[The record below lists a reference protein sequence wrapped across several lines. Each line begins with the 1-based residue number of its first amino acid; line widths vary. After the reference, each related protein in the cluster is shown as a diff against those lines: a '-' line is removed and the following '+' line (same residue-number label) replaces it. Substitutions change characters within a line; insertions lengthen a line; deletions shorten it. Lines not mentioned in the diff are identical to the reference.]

1 MKKIAVI
8 TIALLVSILLSAQQ
22 NIPSSEI
29 LLKLKKLNKIGTVLY
44 LAAHPD
50 DENTR
55 LISYL
60 ANGENLRT
68 GYLSLTRGDGGQNLI
83 GTEKGEYIGLLRT
96 QELLEA
102 RKIDG
107 GEQFFTRAVDFG
119 YSKTS
124 KETLEKWNE
133 EEVLSDIVWVIRNFK
148 PNVIVLRFPPN
159 SRAGHGHHT
168 ASAILAEKAFDL
180 AADPNAYPEQL
191 NNVQAWQVQSLYFNT
206 STWWDKTIPEQAK
219 DNADFI
225 SIDIGTYNNL
235 KGMWHNEISSV
246 SRSSHKSQGFG
257 TSKAR
262 GSQKEYLK
270 YVKGDKKKV
279 LFTEEETSWATIK
292 EGKEISDM
300 IDSVVKNFDV
310 LNPSKNIA
318 EMVNIYSQIET
329 LNFDQ
334 KEQKLKETQ
343 EIIQNMLGLFLEANT
358 TSEYAVE
365 GDSAETRIKL
375 LNPSEMAFSWDS
387 FVFEKVTIDVN
398 KEVSNN
404 QEIIVNHKFKVQNKK
419 LSQPYWLWENFEN
432 MFVVSES
439 NKIGVPENT
448 AAYNVLAK
456 VTINGKSFSFDI
468 PVNFK
473 KSDRVKGELI
483 VDFKVYPKVA
493 LTPMV
498 ENVILSDDHPKFV
511 SVKVRSFSQNQKV
524 TVSAIAPRNIRILP
538 FLHELTFEKTGM
550 EKVVT
555 FEVSTLSESADEKI
569 LFEAIVDN
577 KKYNRGYKTIEYDH
591 ITKQVLFPKSEV
603 NLKKVDLKS
612 DVNNIAYVMGAGD
625 EIPDNLREVGFNVTI
640 LTPNEILTSSLESF
654 DAILGGIRVLNTQKE
669 MEFCK
674 PILLEYVKNGGTLI
688 YQYNT
693 NRGVKTEGLG
703 PYPFTLSRQRV
714 TDEYAKPT
722 LLAPDHKIMN
732 FPNKLTL
739 VDFDNWVQERG
750 LYFPGTWDEQ
760 YTPLIAWSD
769 PDEEKSKGS
778 VIVADYEKGAFIY
791 TGISFFRQLPKG
803 VPGAYKL
810 LVNMINYKPTVGKQ

>member
-1 MKKIAVI
+1 
-8 TIALLVSILLSAQQ
+8 
-22 NIPSSEI
+22 
-29 LLKLKKLNKIGTVLY
+29 
-44 LAAHPD
+44 
-50 DENTR
+50 
-55 LISYL
+55 
-60 ANGENLRT
+60 
-68 GYLSLTRGDGGQNLI
+68 
-83 GTEKGEYIGLLRT
+83 
-96 QELLEA
+96 
-102 RKIDG
+102 
-107 GEQFFTRAVDFG
+107 
-119 YSKTS
+119 
-124 KETLEKWNE
+124 
-133 EEVLSDIVWVIRNFK
+133 
-148 PNVIVLRFPPN
+148 
-159 SRAGHGHHT
+159 
-168 ASAILAEKAFDL
+168 
-180 AADPNAYPEQL
+180 
-191 NNVQAWQVQSLYFNT
+191 
-206 STWWDKTIPEQAK
+206 
-219 DNADFI
+219 
-225 SIDIGTYNNL
+225 
-235 KGMWHNEISSV
+235 
-246 SRSSHKSQGFG
+246 
-257 TSKAR
+257 
-262 GSQKEYLK
+262 
-270 YVKGDKKKV
+270 
-279 LFTEEETSWATIK
+279 
-292 EGKEISDM
+292 
-300 IDSVVKNFDV
+300 
-310 LNPSKNIA
+310 
-318 EMVNIYSQIET
+318 
-329 LNFDQ
+329 
-334 KEQKLKETQ
+334 
-343 EIIQNMLGLFLEANT
+343 
-358 TSEYAVE
+358 
-365 GDSAETRIKL
+365 
-375 LNPSEMAFSWDS
+375 MAFSWDS

-640 LTPNEILTSSLESF
+640 LTPNEIVTSSLESF

-810 LVNMINYKPTVGKQ
+810 LVNMINYKPTVGKQEAAFL

>member
-8 TIALLVSILLSAQQ
+8 TIALVVSILLSAQQ

-292 EGKEISDM
+292 EGKEISDI

-640 LTPNEILTSSLESF
+640 LTPNEIVTSSLESF

>member
-1 MKKIAVI
+1 M
-8 TIALLVSILLSAQQ
+8 
-22 NIPSSEI
+22 
-29 LLKLKKLNKIGTVLY
+29 
-44 LAAHPD
+44 
-50 DENTR
+50 
-55 LISYL
+55 
-60 ANGENLRT
+60 
-68 GYLSLTRGDGGQNLI
+68 
-83 GTEKGEYIGLLRT
+83 
-96 QELLEA
+96 
-102 RKIDG
+102 
-107 GEQFFTRAVDFG
+107 
-119 YSKTS
+119 
-124 KETLEKWNE
+124 
-133 EEVLSDIVWVIRNFK
+133 
-148 PNVIVLRFPPN
+148 
-159 SRAGHGHHT
+159 
-168 ASAILAEKAFDL
+168 
-180 AADPNAYPEQL
+180 
-191 NNVQAWQVQSLYFNT
+191 
-206 STWWDKTIPEQAK
+206 
-219 DNADFI
+219 
-225 SIDIGTYNNL
+225 
-235 KGMWHNEISSV
+235 
-246 SRSSHKSQGFG
+246 
-257 TSKAR
+257 
-262 GSQKEYLK
+262 
-270 YVKGDKKKV
+270 
-279 LFTEEETSWATIK
+279 
-292 EGKEISDM
+292 
-300 IDSVVKNFDV
+300 
-310 LNPSKNIA
+310 
-318 EMVNIYSQIET
+318 
-329 LNFDQ
+329 
-334 KEQKLKETQ
+334 
-343 EIIQNMLGLFLEANT
+343 
-358 TSEYAVE
+358 
-365 GDSAETRIKL
+365 
-375 LNPSEMAFSWDS
+375 
-387 FVFEKVTIDVN
+387 
-398 KEVSNN
+398 
-404 QEIIVNHKFKVQNKK
+404 
-419 LSQPYWLWENFEN
+419 
-432 MFVVSES
+432 
-439 NKIGVPENT
+439 
-448 AAYNVLAK
+448 
-456 VTINGKSFSFDI
+456 
-468 PVNFK
+468 
-473 KSDRVKGELI
+473 
-483 VDFKVYPKVA
+483 
-493 LTPMV
+493 
-498 ENVILSDDHPKFV
+498 
-511 SVKVRSFSQNQKV
+511 RSFSQNQKV

-640 LTPNEILTSSLESF
+640 LTPNEIVTSSLESF

>member
-206 STWWDKTIPEQAK
+206 STWWDKTIPEKAK

-292 EGKEISDM
+292 EGKEISDI

>member
-292 EGKEISDM
+292 EGKEISDI

>member
-292 EGKEISDM
+292 EGKEISDI

-640 LTPNEILTSSLESF
+640 LTPNEIVTSSLESF

>member
-1 MKKIAVI
+1 MRKIAVI
-8 TIALLVSILLSAQQ
+8 AIALVVSILLSAQQ

-133 EEVLSDIVWVIRNFK
+133 EEVLRDMVWVIRNFK

-159 SRAGHGHHT
+159 SRAGHGHHA

-180 AADPNAYPEQL
+180 AADPKAYSDQL
-191 NNVQAWQVQSLYFNT
+191 DAVQIWQVQSLYFNT

-219 DNADFI
+219 DNPDFI

-235 KGMWHNEISSV
+235 KGMWHNEISSM

-257 TSKAR
+257 TTNAR
-262 GSQKEYLK
+262 GSQDEYLK
-270 YVKGDKKKV
+270 YVKGDKKKA
-279 LFTEEETSWATIK
+279 LFTEEETSWSTIK
-292 EGKEISDM
+292 EGKEVSDI

-365 GDSAETRIKL
+365 GDSAEIRIKL

-404 QEIIVNHKFKVQNKK
+404 QEIIVNHKFKVKNKK

-498 ENVILSDDHPKFV
+498 ENVILSDDHPKLV

-524 TVSAIAPRNIRILP
+524 TVSAIALRNIRISP

-591 ITKQVLFPKSEV
+591 ITKQVLFPKSEI

-640 LTPNEILTSSLESF
+640 LTPSEILTSSLESF

-714 TDEYAKPT
+714 TDEFAKPT

>member
-8 TIALLVSILLSAQQ
+8 TIALVVSILLSAQQ

-292 EGKEISDM
+292 EGKEISDI

>member
-292 EGKEISDM
+292 EGKEISDI

-555 FEVSTLSESADEKI
+555 FEVSALSESADEKI

-640 LTPNEILTSSLESF
+640 LTPNEIVTSSLESF